1 MKLEAADF
9 AALDDSQR
17 SAVLEALVGAL
28 TADGVVG
35 PEEVARFDQIVLAYP
50 WGIKRDVLVA
60 MVKGIKARLAEVK
73 TPAQANDF
81 VASITA
87 RLPSP
92 ALRDKLFAT
101 MASLA
106 LADGQIN
113 RKEAIALELFMISFG
128 ITSERMAAIKAAV
141 TGKPATPVAPT
152 GN

>member
-81 VASITA
+81 VASIA
-87 RLPSP
+87 ALPSP